1 MRGSEREGG
10 GVESKGERK
19 IGKEKTERGDGREK
33 GGRKSEKERER

>member
-10 GVESKGERK
+10 GVESKGQRK
-19 IGKEKTERGDGREK
+19 MGKTERGDGREK